1 MAEQSTEGYTL
12 KRHTVCYNTLF
23 AVVLVSQRGL
33 WPACVKRIGTNG
45 MQDWDL
51 KRWADPATLRRGA
64 AYVKRGAVDFKAV
77 TEPMPGHLV
86 VDAEVDE
93 GPLSP
98 VRVTLR
104 WDGRQ
109 LHAACSCPMSPPC
122 KHAMAVAMAHLQAP
136 AKALPLQTADVSSGP
151 RPGQDVLYYNLH
163 LAPPPK
169 RLEKQYARNLA
180 VWVSLERAIVMD
192 DGLPGMPRPLA
203 LWSPVKRET
212 LSSVDASILDL
223 LEPYYRSHHRD
234 FSSPHAHGIPLRDD
248 MVNPVFALLARCPFV
263 FGAGRTALEI
273 RPDLPIRSVGG
284 PYEAL
289 WDIDGHLVAGS
300 NVRLVGLEPPW
311 LQVKESLRPLLEIA
325 PDATDADGEGALTS
339 ASSADEINW
348 ESTQRHPA
356 VSPRGRLML
365 AEEGERLIARLTF
378 RYDVS
383 PPVSPADARALVG
396 GEKDGVW
403 GAWERDPA
411 AEKFL
416 VERLGATALDARGA
430 SQYWAWGDAALQF
443 LMDELPVLM
452 REGWD
457 VYGEERLV
465 KLQVRRS
472 TPHVSVGVSSG
483 IDWFDLKT
491 QVRIDDEV
499 VPWAS
504 LREAFRQNSRFVRL
518 GSGAFGR
525 LPEEW
530 LARQMQLGQSL
541 GFSDDLGD
549 ASGFVQRLPHYLAT
563 SARELLEVATE
574 VDVDVDWRQF
584 LHGLEGL
591 DAIPEVP
598 SPDGFIGELRHYQ
611 LRGLARLTFWR
622 DYGLHGILADDMGL
636 GKTIQAIALLL
647 HEKAA
652 GTPGPSLL
660 VAPTSVVYNWEQEIA
675 KFAPGLKV
683 LVLHGADRH
692 TRFESL
698 PAADVVITSYGLLQR
713 DRATLL
719 EHPFNYA
726 ILDEAQ
732 KIKNPR
738 SQAAKMACRIRAR
751 RRLCLTGTPI
761 ENNLLEFWSLFH
773 FLMPGLLGSE
783 RLFRQTYLKTEPDEI
798 DSSRE
803 RLRRMTRPFLL
814 RRLKQDV
821 ATDLPPRTEI
831 VSYCELGPE
840 QRRLYD
846 ETLAAVRGHI
856 FAEVR
861 SKGLRR
867 AHFHVLEGLLRLRQ
881 VACDPQLVLKDGTRV
896 PSSKVEQFME
906 LLREI
911 IAEGHRVL
919 VFSQFVKMLTILREN
934 LEKEGIAYAYLDGQ
948 TKDRLERVQRFNQDN
963 TPVFLIS
970 LKAGGT
976 GLNLTGADYVVHFDP
991 WWNPA
996 VEDQA
1001 TDRAH
1006 RIGQTRQVFSYKL
1019 IARGTVEEKVLSL
1032 QAQKRQIVQDV
1043 LGGTD
1048 LGSEL
1053 TLADLEFL
1061 LN

>member
-1 MAEQSTEGYTL
+1 
-12 KRHTVCYNTLF
+12 
-23 AVVLVSQRGL
+23 
-33 WPACVKRIGTNG
+33 

-51 KRWADPATLRRGA
+51 KRWADPATLRRGS

-77 TEPMPGHLV
+77 SEPAAGHLRV
-86 VDAEVDE
+86 EAIVDE

-98 VRVTLR
+98 VQVVLH
-104 WDGRQ
+104 WDGKQ
-109 LHAACSCPMSPPC
+109 LTAACSCPMSPPC

-136 AKALPLQTADVSSGP
+136 LKPVGSEAPTGGPTGP
-151 RPGQDVLYYNLH
+151 RLGQEVLYYNLH

-169 RLEKQYARNLA
+169 RMEKQYARNLA
-180 VWVSLERAIVMD
+180 VWVSLERAVILE

-203 LWSPVKRET
+203 LWSPVKRDA
-212 LSSVDASILDL
+212 LSPLDAAVLDV
-223 LEPYYRSHHRD
+223 LEPYYRSHNRD
-234 FSSPHAHGIPLRDD
+234 FSSPHAHGIPLKDD
-248 MVNPVFALLARCPFV
+248 MVNPIFTLLSRCPFV
-263 FGAGRTALEI
+263 FGAGRTPLEI

-289 WDIDGHLVAGS
+289 WDIDGHLVVGGTA
-300 NVRLVGLEPPW
+300 RLVGIGPPW
-311 LQVKESLRPLLEIA
+311 LQVKESLRPLLEVA
-325 PDATDADGEGALTS
+325 PEGAL
-339 ASSADEINW
+339 ADEGGSNGTDAP
-348 ESTQRHPA
+348 EDANLELTPRHVA
-356 VSPRGRLML
+356 VAPRGRLML
-365 AEEGERLIARLTF
+365 AEEGERLIARVTF

-383 PPVSPADARALVG
+383 PPVSPLDSRALVG
-396 GEKDGVW
+396 GEKNGVW
-403 GAWERDPA
+403 GAWQRDLA
-411 AEKFL
+411 AEKSL
-416 VERLGATALDARGA
+416 VERLNTTALDARGGG
-430 SQYWAWGDAALQF
+430 QYWAWGDAALQF
-443 LMDELPVLM
+443 LMDELPLLM
-452 REGWD
+452 GEGWD

-465 KLQVRRS
+465 RLRVKRS
-472 TPHVSVGVSSG
+472 TPAVSVGITSG

-491 QVRIDDEV
+491 QVRIDDELV
-499 VPWAS
+499 SWSA

-530 LARQMQLGQSL
+530 LSRQMQLGQSL
-541 GFSDDLGD
+541 GFSEDAGD
-549 ASGFVQRLPHYLAT
+549 ATGFVQRLPHYLAT
-563 SARELLEVATE
+563 SARELLEVASE
-574 VDVDVDWRQF
+574 VEVDVDWRHF
-584 LHGLEGL
+584 LQGLEGL
-591 DAIPEVP
+591 ESIPEVP
-598 SPDGFIGELRHYQ
+598 PPAGFMGELRHYQ
-611 LRGLARLTFWR
+611 LRGLARLGFWR
-622 DYGLHGILADDMGL
+622 DFGLHGILADDMGL

-647 HEKAA
+647 QEQAA
-652 GTPGPSLL
+652 GTLGPSLL

-675 KFAPGLKV
+675 KFAPDLKV
-683 LVLHGADRH
+683 LVLHGAERH
-692 TRFESL
+692 ARFEAL

-713 DRATLL
+713 DRAVLL
-719 EHPFNYA
+719 EQPFNYA

-783 RLFRQTYLKTEPDEI
+783 RLFRQTYLKTDPVEVE
-798 DSSRE
+798 SSRE

-831 VSYCELGPE
+831 VSYCELGAE

-881 VACDPQLVLKDGTRV
+881 VACDPRLVLKDGTQV

-934 LEKEGIAYAYLDGQ
+934 LEQESIPYAYLDGQ
-948 TKDRLERVQRFNQDN
+948 TKDRLERVQRFNQDD

-976 GLNLTGADYVVHFDP
+976 GLNLTGADYVIHFDP

-1053 TLADLEFL
+1053 TLSDLEFL

>member
-1 MAEQSTEGYTL
+1 
-12 KRHTVCYNTLF
+12 
-23 AVVLVSQRGL
+23 
-33 WPACVKRIGTNG
+33 
-45 MQDWDL
+45 
-51 KRWADPATLRRGA
+51 
-64 AYVKRGAVDFKAV
+64 
-77 TEPMPGHLV
+77 
-86 VDAEVDE
+86 
-93 GPLSP
+93 
-98 VRVTLR
+98 
-104 WDGRQ
+104 
-109 LHAACSCPMSPPC
+109 
-122 KHAMAVAMAHLQAP
+122 
-136 AKALPLQTADVSSGP
+136 
-151 RPGQDVLYYNLH
+151 
-163 LAPPPK
+163 
-169 RLEKQYARNLA
+169 LEKQYARSLA
-180 VWVSLERAIVMD
+180 VWVSMERALVME

-203 LWSPVKRET
+203 LWSPVKRDA
-212 LSSVDASILDL
+212 LSAVDASVLDL
-223 LEPYYRSHHRD
+223 LEPYYRAHHRD
-234 FSSPHAHGIPLRDD
+234 FSSPHAHGIPLKDD
-248 MVNPVFALLARCPFV
+248 MVSPVFALLARCPFV
-263 FGAGRTALEI
+263 FGAGRTPIEI

-289 WDIDGHLVAGS
+289 WDIDGHLVVGGAA
-300 NVRLVGLEPPW
+300 RLVGVEPAW
-311 LQVKESLRPLLEIA
+311 LQVKESLRPLIEVPLEA
-325 PDATDADGEGALTS
+325 EETSGEGEAPATRG
-339 ASSADEINW
+339 DEGNL
-348 ESTQRHPA
+348 ESTPRHPSVA
-356 VSPRGRLML
+356 PRGRLML
-365 AEEGERLIARLTF
+365 SEEGERLVVRLTF

-383 PPVSPADARALVG
+383 PPVSPLDARALVG
-396 GEKDGVW
+396 GEKNGVW
-403 GAWERDPA
+403 GAWQRDSA
-411 AEKFL
+411 AEKNL
-416 VERLGATALDARGA
+416 VDRLGTTALDARGG

-443 LMDELPVLM
+443 LMDELPVLI

-465 KLQVRRS
+465 RLRVKRS
-472 TPHVSVGVSSG
+472 TPSVSVGITSG

-491 QVRIDDEV
+491 QVRIDDEL
-499 VPWAS
+499 VPWTA

-530 LARQMQLGQSL
+530 LSRQIQLGQSL
-541 GFSDDLGD
+541 GLSEEAGD
-549 ASGFVQRLPHYLAT
+549 ATGFIQRLPHYLAT
-563 SARELLEVATE
+563 SARELLEVASE
-574 VDVDVDWRQF
+574 VDVDVDWRRF
-584 LHGLEGL
+584 LQGLEGVES
-591 DAIPEVP
+591 IPEVP
-598 SPDGFIGELRHYQ
+598 PPEAFVGELRHYQ
-611 LRGLARLTFWR
+611 LRGLARLAFWR
-622 DYGLHGILADDMGL
+622 DFGLHGILADDMGL

-647 HEKAA
+647 HEQAA

-675 KFAPGLKV
+675 KFAPGLRV
-683 LVLHGADRH
+683 LVLHGSDRH
-692 TRFESL
+692 LRFEAL

-713 DRATLL
+713 DRAVLL
-719 EHPFNYA
+719 EQPFNYA

-783 RLFRQTYLKTEPDEI
+783 RLFRQTYFKTDPEEVDTAR
-798 DSSRE
+798 D

-831 VSYCELGPE
+831 VSYCELGVE

-846 ETLAAVRGHI
+846 ETLAAVRGSI

-881 VACDPQLVLKDGTRV
+881 VACDPRLVLKDGTRL
-896 PSSKVEQFME
+896 PSAKVEQFMD

-919 VFSQFVKMLTILREN
+919 VFSQFVKMLTILREH
-934 LEKEGIAYAYLDGQ
+934 LEQESIPYAYLDGQ
-948 TKDRLERVQRFNQDN
+948 TKDRLERVQRFNSDD

-976 GLNLTGADYVVHFDP
+976 GLNLTGADYVIHFDP

-1032 QAQKRQIVQDV
+1032 QAQKRKIVQDV

-1053 TLADLEFL
+1053 TLSDLEFL